1 MTAVT
6 LNWAPPSS
14 LARSLS
20 LHRARA
26 LFTLFLLCA
35 ESFASLGCV
44 PCALSTPDCHV
55 SSEDPLPLL
64 CFSKTKIETKIFAK
78 YPLSRFSAVLFP
90 LSFSIQNKNLFFFV
104 RVREIPE
111 RERERD
117 THTHT
122 HRGRDRGDLFEWRI
136 ALPWGV

>member
-1 MTAVT
+1 
-6 LNWAPPSS
+6 
-14 LARSLS
+14 
-20 LHRARA
+20 
-26 LFTLFLLCA
+26 
-35 ESFASLGCV
+35 LGCV
-44 PCALSTPDCHV
+44 PFALSTPDCHV

-111 RERERD
+111 RERERERH